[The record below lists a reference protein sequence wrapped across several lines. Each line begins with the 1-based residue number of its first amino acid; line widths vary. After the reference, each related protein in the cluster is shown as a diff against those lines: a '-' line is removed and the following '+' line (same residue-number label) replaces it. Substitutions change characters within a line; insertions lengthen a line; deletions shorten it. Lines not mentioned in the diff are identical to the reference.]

1 MFAHATTFTLFAL
14 ATTIAATLD
23 PATSHSNG
31 TYPASPACK
40 RTFPG
45 PSPLLLLSQNPAVKT
60 SKAIQAAEC
69 SHNTRTAG
77 QTFAVFTQDHK
88 YDGNHGYPYG
98 TCEAYNCAPGTQM
111 KSDKDKWTF
120 FWPKAGVE
128 GEGEGEGMGCIKSPD
143 DGTCVCENSDGKFIY
158 GGKNCK

>member
-40 RTFPG
+40 P
-45 PSPLLLLSQNPAVKT
+45 VKI

-111 KSDKDKWTF
+111 TSNKDTWTF

-128 GEGEGEGMGCIKSPD
+128 GEGEGEGMGCIKSPQ
-143 DGTCVCENSDGKFIY
+143 DGTCGCENSDGKFIY
-158 GGKNCK
+158 GGQNCK